1 MDNRRDAS
9 DRVLSHAS
17 ASTRAQGA
25 VQDEDVI
32 GYLPGYAIP
41 SISSL
46 LPGFTNAEQDF
57 INRTFSTGNY
67 DFLKHLPDDIRYRQV
82 ANTRTARME
91 ATRQFLLP
99 ALSGPLLNSKPP
111 NSQGLFQA
119 FEYIPSRID
128 LAREADSRAR
138 VESEAKR
145 MAIGGK
151 EFMPAGDPKKTKNES
166 TAPGQT
172 QYPYLGGPYMD
183 AKGLSLLCRVS
194 DTAKMQ
200 LQPFTPPGNSKH
212 AQEKPTKTDTF
223 TMMENVRK
231 WIAADWEGIKIS
243 IFENKQDCWVLK
255 IDINTVESL
264 EGLLAYMNVFVRC
277 NKLVNQY
284 GLTKAADF
292 WHTQPEDG
300 HVYYVVRPPWVS
312 TDKLQ
317 AFFTLFPEEQHWE
330 TSHAVQELERSRPFK
345 DEDEST
351 MDTPRN
357 KLPTPLSYA
366 SRLNWGRNFYT
377 GSPASKRLG
386 VGHTF

>member
-1 MDNRRDAS
+1 MDGPDMQAE
-9 DRVLSHAS
+9 RVLSHS
-17 ASTRAQGA
+17 NASTRSQGA
-25 VQDEDVI
+25 GHEGDVI

-82 ANTRTARME
+82 ASTRTARME

-99 ALSGPLLNSKPP
+99 ALSGPLLNSKSP

-119 FEYIPSRID
+119 FEYIPSRFD
-128 LAREADSRAR
+128 LAREAESKAR

-145 MAIGGK
+145 MAVGGK

-166 TAPGQT
+166 TAPDQKE
-172 QYPYLGGPYMD
+172 YPYLGGLYTD
-183 AKGLSLLCRVS
+183 SKGLSLLFRATKS
-194 DTAKMQ
+194 AKMQ
-200 LQPFTPPGNSKH
+200 AQPFAPPGNSKL
-212 AQEKPTKTDTF
+212 QDKPTKADTSV
-223 TMMENVRK
+223 MMDNVRK
-231 WIAADWEGIKIS
+231 WIAADWEGMQIT
-243 IFENKQDCWVLK
+243 IFENQQDCWVLK
-255 IDINTVESL
+255 IDISTVESL

-284 GLTKAADF
+284 GLTKAAEF

-300 HVYYVVRPPWVS
+300 NVYYVVRPPWVS
-312 TDKLQ
+312 IDKLQ
-317 AFFTLFPEEQHWE
+317 AFFTLFPEEQHWK
-330 TSHAVQELERSRPFK
+330 TSHAVQELEHSKPLK

-366 SRLNWGRNFYT
+366 SRLNWGKNFYT
-377 GSPASKRLG
+377 ASPASERLG